1 MKTIKQL
8 STLFCLMISANMAY
22 AYDFMVDGLCYDINT
37 DGSSVTLTYQNS
49 SSPAYSNLNGA
60 LTIPPTVTYSGK
72 TYSVT
77 TIGDYAFQKCKG
89 LTFIDI
95 PNSVTSIG
103 SAAFY
108 DCNGLNSVTIPNSVI
123 SIGEWAFS
131 CLGLTSVTIGKSVK
145 SIGYYAFSS
154 CNNLTEV
161 NWNAK
166 NCSDLSGS
174 PFYNLSKIKSFN
186 FGNEVEHI
194 PSHLCSSLSGLTFV
208 SIPISVT
215 SIGSSAFYECNGLT
229 SVSIGNS
236 VMEIGDYAFF
246 GCSSLT
252 SIVIPNSVTSIADGT
267 FYGCS
272 GLTSVTIPNSVT
284 SIRYAAFFD
293 CSRLTS
299 VSIGNSVSSIGP
311 SAFSGC
317 KGLITVTIP
326 ISVTSI
332 GNYAF
337 SVCSSLKEV
346 NWNARN
352 CTDFTSS
359 NNSAFSNL
367 TSITNF
373 KFGNEVEHI
382 PAHLCTGLSS
392 LTSVTIGNS
401 VSSIGNYAFS
411 GCGNICTLNIDSNK
425 FASISSFPNSKTSLK
440 TLTLGNSVTSIG
452 DNAFIGCTGLTY
464 VTIPN
469 SVKSIGPSAFSG
481 CTSLNSF
488 TLPDAISSIGS
499 KAFYN
504 CSSLKSVRI
513 PKTIMS
519 MGNDAFSGCSNLNEI
534 YYLGANTPFYIATTR
549 TYVVDKTKFKTPQA
563 TIKTP
568 YNIIQYVDFNNT
580 TFAYSK
586 HIPNVTYTNNLS
598 DWNCNI
604 ISSPNQQDWDLSTG
618 SHNVSY
624 NFGFSKDGE
633 TFDVDIP
640 FYYTIT
646 KKALTAK
653 ADNKTRFFG
662 DDNPQFTISYEG
674 FVDGEGLSS
683 ITTPPTAS
691 TTATKSSDVGSYPI
705 TLTGG
710 SADNYTF
717 TYQSG
722 TLSVTKAPLEAK
734 INDAQRI
741 YGQANPAFSMT
752 YTGLK
757 NGETIPKW
765 TVEPVYQTQ
774 AIQTSSVGAYPIYL
788 ESCEPKNYYL
798 TSITKGTLTVSAKD
812 LIIKANDASRPYGDD
827 NPEFGFTCSGFVN
840 GDDEQEL
847 SKLPTIQTN
856 ATKQSGVGNYDI
868 IPLGAG
874 ARNYTISYQNGTL
887 TVTKRPLTAKPTPIS
902 RYYGDP
908 NPDLTIDY
916 TSFVNGDDESSLASI
931 PVASTTATTTS
942 NVGSYAIKLT
952 GGSATNY
959 DITCENGTL
968 TVVKAPVSITI
979 NDKERIYGDSN
990 PSFTYT
996 LQGLK
1001 NGETSPAWIVKPTLS
1016 TLATKTSPVGVY
1028 DINMNEPE
1036 ANNYEIS
1043 TVTNGKLTVK
1053 KATLTARA
1061 NNASRLYFEDNPTFT
1076 CTYSGFKNGENS
1088 SVISKV
1094 PQIYTDAKKTTKA
1107 GQYPIFIN
1115 WAEAQNYDF
1124 TYVDGTLNIN
1134 KRTIVATTPNYSRLY
1149 QEPNPQFEVSYS
1161 GFVNDETINVFH
1173 MVPWVKCDAGYN
1185 ANVGTY
1191 PIIIYNGEAD
1201 NYNFDYRG
1209 GYLTVQK
1216 KEQTISWEQDLSNV
1230 ELYCNLELA
1239 AHASSNLPITV
1250 SS

>member
-1 MKTIKQL
+1 MKQFILIVLTAIT
-8 STLFCLMISANMAY
+8 SINVAAH
-22 AYDFMVDGLCYDINT
+22 DFEVDGIYYVKHS
-37 DGSSVTLTYQNS
+37 DGETVGVSF
-49 SSPAYSNLNGA
+49 NGPENV
-60 LTIPPTVTYSGK
+60 LPPKISYSG
-72 TYSVT
+72 S
-77 TIGDYAFQKCKG
+77 
-89 LTFIDI
+89 
-95 PNSVTSIG
+95 
-103 SAAFY
+103 
-108 DCNGLNSVTIPNSVI
+108 
-123 SIGEWAFS
+123 
-131 CLGLTSVTIGKSVK
+131 
-145 SIGYYAFSS
+145 
-154 CNNLTEV
+154 
-161 NWNAK
+161 
-166 NCSDLSGS
+166 
-174 PFYNLSKIKSFN
+174 
-186 FGNEVEHI
+186 
-194 PSHLCSSLSGLTFV
+194 V
-208 SIPISVT
+208 SIPPSVSYNGQT
-215 SIGSSAFYECNGLT
+215 YIVSDIGQYAFYGCNGLT
-229 SVSIGNS
+229 SI
-236 VMEIGDYAFF
+236 
-246 GCSSLT
+246 T
-252 SIVIPNSVTSIADGT
+252 IPNTISHISIFA
-267 FYGCS
+267 FYECS

-284 SIRYAAFFD
+284 NIGNFAFNNCYGLKNITISNSLSTISSGTFRNCNSLTAISIPNSVTTIVDYAFSG
-293 CSRLTS
+293 CSGLTS
-299 VSIGNSVSSIGP
+299 VTLGNSITSIGANAFSGCNKIKNLYIDSDICASMSPFSDSKESVESLVLGNSVTTLEA

-317 KGLITVTIP
+317 TALKSVTIP
-326 ISVTSI
+326 NSITSI
-332 GNYAF
+332 GA
-337 SVCSSLKEV
+337 
-346 NWNARN
+346 
-352 CTDFTSS
+352 
-359 NNSAFSNL
+359 SAFSSCN
-367 TSITNF
+367 
-373 KFGNEVEHI
+373 
-382 PAHLCTGLSS
+382 
-392 LTSVTIGNS
+392 
-401 VSSIGNYAFS
+401 
-411 GCGNICTLNIDSNK
+411 NIDTLNIDNNK
-425 FASISSFPNSKTSLK
+425 YASISTFSGSKYNLK
-440 TLTLGNSVTSIG
+440 TLTLGNSVTTI
-452 DNAFIGCTGLTY
+452 NA
-464 VTIPN
+464 
-469 SVKSIGPSAFSG
+469 SAFSG
-481 CTSLNSF
+481 CTSLKSL
-488 TLPDAISSIGS
+488 TISNNLTAIGS
-499 KAFYN
+499 EAFYN
-504 CSSLKSVRI
+504 CNSLKSVHI
-513 PKTIMS
+513 PKSVTSI
-519 MGNDAFSGCSNLNEI
+519 GNSAFSGCSNLDEM
-534 YYLGANTPFYIATTR
+534 YYLGANTPFAAATTR
-549 TYVVDKTKFKTPQA
+549 TYVVDKRKFKTPQS

-580 TFAYSK
+580 TFAYSNQ
-586 HIPNVTYTNNLS
+586 IPNVTYTNNLPEWNFNLINAPASS
-598 DWNCNI
+598 DWNLLAGN
-604 ISSPNQQDWDLSTG
+604 
-618 SHNVSY
+618 HNVFY
-624 NFGFSKDGE
+624 NFGFTKNGE
-633 TFDVDIP
+633 TFDVEIP
-640 FYYTIT
+640 LYYTIT

-653 ADNKTRFFG
+653 ANNASRIYG

-868 IPLGAG
+868 IPFGAG
-874 ARNYTISYQNGTL
+874 ARNYAISYQNGTL

-1239 AHASSNLPITV
+1239 AHASSNLPITYTLDNNNIANV
-1250 SS
+1250 YTAGERVYVECFAEGTVLIRAQQMGNNNWYASPRITRELTISRFGGVDGVYADVNRCYDIKGHDIIIHLPEVEIYDTKGQLIYAGGPTHLSLNTGIYIIRHNGKVYKELIR